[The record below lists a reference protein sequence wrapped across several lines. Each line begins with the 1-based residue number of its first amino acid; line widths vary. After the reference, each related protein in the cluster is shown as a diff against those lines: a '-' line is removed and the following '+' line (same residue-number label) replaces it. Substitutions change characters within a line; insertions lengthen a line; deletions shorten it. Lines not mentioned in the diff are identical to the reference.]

1 MFEVLAGSVLFQKE
15 CFVWHFCCGKAESM
29 LEPLREPL
37 REAVSEE
44 GGFGF
49 VRGLLSPDPVR
60 RPSAVKALGDPWLKI
75 SEARKV
81 KGEGACLQYYDTV
94 L

>member
-1 MFEVLAGSVLFQKE
+1 
-15 CFVWHFCCGKAESM
+15 M
-29 LEPLREPL
+29 LEPLRGAL

-49 VRGLLSPDPVR
+49 VRRLLSPDPVG
-60 RPSAVKALGDPWLKI
+60 RPSAVKAFGDPWLKV

-81 KGEGACLQYYDTV
+81 KGEGVCLQYHDTV